1 MKESFAEEH
10 MYNTATVKGGKL
22 RPVLLCGKIS
32 YRCEKSLR
40 MVGVEPVHIPS
51 FHKLSVPVS
60 EHPDML
66 FFPKGD
72 GALLTFS
79 EYSAENPAFFSRL
92 EALGVKVSLTN
103 HAVFPGYPR
112 DIGLNALSLSGVL
125 FARLDSVCREIL
137 DMHTEKV
144 NVRQGY
150 TRCSVCVLSQ
160 SHVITADPGLAKALD
175 NFCEVLLIRPGYI
188 ELPGYDY
195 GFIGG
200 AALPL
205 PGNSVGFCGNVLSH
219 PDGDRIL
226 CFAEHAGVQAVC
238 LSDEPLYDSGGG
250 ILTYVSASASS
261 CLGCISATS

>member
-32 YRCEKSLR
+32 YKCEKSLR

-125 FARLDSVCREIL
+125 F
-137 DMHTEKV
+137 
-144 NVRQGY
+144 GY

-261 CLGCISATS
+261 CLGCIFATS